1 MNKVLS
7 ILLSLFGLV
16 SCSNAQ
22 SDSIKTVSA
31 SEFAEI
37 IKADSVVL
45 VDVRTAEEFNSG
57 HIDGA
62 MNIDVLKNDFVSVA
76 TSTLLPKE
84 KTIAVYCRSGKLSM
98 KAANI
103 LAKDGYKVVNLRGGW
118 MEWTEFCKRKQ

>member
-7 ILLSLFGLV
+7 ILLSLFGFV
-16 SCSNAQ
+16 SCSHAR

-76 TSTLLPKE
+76 TSTLPKE
-84 KTIAVYCRSGKLSM
+84 KTIAVYCRSGKRSM

-103 LAKDGYKVVNLRGGW
+103 LAKDGYKVVNFRGGW

>member
-7 ILLSLFGLV
+7 ILLSLFGFV
-16 SCSNAQ
+16 SCSHAQ

-31 SEFAEI
+31 NEFAEI
-37 IKADSVVL
+37 IKTDSVDL
-45 VDVRTAEEFNSG
+45 VDVRTADEFNAG

-62 MNIDVLKNDFVSVA
+62 MNIDVLKNDFDSVA
-76 TSTLLPKE
+76 TSTLPKE
-84 KTIAVYCRSGKLSM
+84 KTIAVYCRSGKRSM
-98 KAANI
+98 KAAKI